1 MISRPRRSALFMP
14 GDNPRAQQKATGLP
28 ADVIILDLEDA
39 VSPTNKEAARQQVQS
54 TLEQTDYGQREVV
67 VRVNRLATQSCEE
80 DLTALASNPPDA
92 VLLPKVESADE
103 LFTATVT
110 LNALGAPSDLAV
122 WAMIETPLGIQHIE
136 EIVTATPRL
145 ACVVAGTADL
155 ASALRITHSSTQLG
169 LQYALSRLVLAAR
182 ASHID
187 AIDGV
192 FFNLQDSN
200 GLRHSCETGR
210 QLGFDGKSLIH
221 PGQIETA
228 NTVFSPDPE
237 SIAHARKVV
246 AAWSELDAH
255 KQGVLVVDDQ
265 LIEALHVRDAERL
278 VELSA
283 TINAM
288 EQDSQAN

>member
-39 VSPTNKEAARQQVQS
+39 VSPTNKEVARKQVQS

-67 VRVNRLATQSCEE
+67 VRVNRLATQCCEE

-103 LFTATVT
+103 LFTATVA
-110 LNALGAPSDLAV
+110 LNALGAPSDLPV

-136 EIVTATPRL
+136 EIVTTTPRL

-155 ASALRITHSSTQLG
+155 ASALRITHSNTQLC
-169 LQYALSRLVLAAR
+169 LQYALARLVLAAR

-210 QLGFDGKSLIH
+210 QLGFDAVSYTHLTL
-221 PGQIETA
+221 PT
-228 NTVFSPDPE
+228 TPYV
-237 SIAHARKVV
+237 
-246 AAWSELDAH
+246 
-255 KQGVLVVDDQ
+255 
-265 LIEALHVRDAERL
+265 
-278 VELSA
+278 
-283 TINAM
+283 
-288 EQDSQAN
+288 

>member
-14 GDNPRAQQKATGLP
+14 GDNPRAQQKACGLP

-39 VSPTNKEAARQQVQS
+39 VSPTNKKTARQQVQS
-54 TLEQTDYGQREVV
+54 TLEQIDYGQREVV
-67 VRVNRLATQSCEE
+67 VRVNHPATQYCQE

-92 VLLPKVESADE
+92 ILLPKVESADE

-110 LNALGAPSDLAV
+110 MNALGASPNLAV
-122 WAMIETPLGIQHIE
+122 WAMIETPLGIQHID

-155 ASALRITHSSTQLG
+155 ASGLRIPHGSAQLG
-169 LQYALSRLVLAAR
+169 LQYALSRLLLAAR
-182 ASHID
+182 ATQID

-192 FFNLQDSN
+192 FFNLQDSD

-210 QLGFDGKSLIH
+210 QMGFDGKSLIH
-221 PGQIETA
+221 PSQIGTA

-246 AAWSELDAH
+246 AAWSELDAQ

-278 VELSA
+278 VELTA
-283 TINAM
+283 AIDAM
-288 EQDSQAN
+288 DQDSQAN